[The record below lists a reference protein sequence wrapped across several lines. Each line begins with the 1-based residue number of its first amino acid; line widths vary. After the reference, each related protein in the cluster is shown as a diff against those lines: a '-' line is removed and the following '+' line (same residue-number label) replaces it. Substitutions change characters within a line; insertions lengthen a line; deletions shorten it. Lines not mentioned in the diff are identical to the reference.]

1 MAAIASGSSWGRT
14 FFHKE
19 GKSHSNT
26 EKYEKEIS
34 SNSLEKWSIF
44 HLKSKGDEIGTIS
57 RESKNLQEQNIQDL
71 AVFKWIMS
79 RQ

>member
-19 GKSHSNT
+19 GKLQSNT

-34 SNSLEKWSIF
+34 SSSLEKWRFF

-57 RESKNLQEQNIQDL
+57 RESKKPTGAKYIRPGSIQTNHE
-71 AVFKWIMS
+71 
-79 RQ
+79 